1 MSATAVRALIA
12 LAVLAGCV
20 FLAFTQPARLGLDLR
35 GGTQITLQA
44 RDTAAREADA
54 ETTDRAVEVLRR
66 RVDALGVAEPTLTR
80 AGEDR
85 IIVELPGLQDPRQAS
100 EVIGR
105 TAQLT
110 FHKVT
115 GIADPEVVPSGSASP
130 SGAASAAAS
139 PTASPTAASPAAS
152 ATGTA
157 SPSPTS
163 TGGATTEEENQAL
176 DDQLAGR
183 PLTLEDESG
192 QSLSL
197 AAAAL
202 TGEAVDDANAVS
214 DQFGA
219 GWMVNIDFRG
229 GGGDTYRQI
238 TGEAA
243 CAPPGAPERRIA
255 IVLDGEI
262 ISAPQVATD
271 VGCNQ
276 GIAGGTTSITGDFS
290 RTEAQE
296 LALLVRGGALPVPVE
311 IIEQRVVGP
320 TLGDEAIEASLAA
333 AIIGTILTALFML
346 FVYRFSG
353 LLAVV
358 GMAAYGV
365 IAYGALLVLDATL
378 TLPGLAGALLALG
391 SVIDTNVLVNERA
404 REEWHAQKR
413 KSLPS
418 AIQAGFSRAGSGIA
432 DSNITTLL
440 AAGLLFFLASGPVR
454 GFGVTLSLGV
464 LAGLFSSLVVVR
476 VLTEITSTRTA
487 LRNRPG
493 ATGLASLGRVRIWL
507 QSKNLDLM
515 RRGRLWLTI
524 AGVALIVAIAGM
536 FVRGLNLGVEFTGG
550 RIIEYSADRPFDV
563 DAVRS
568 QVADAGYPRAV
579 VQRSGD
585 GEISVRVGELTNAE
599 ADDLKAAVE
608 ESAGSVT
615 VERDELIGPTL
626 GDELRRKALIALAIA
641 LAAQMVYMAVRF
653 RVTFAAAAVLAM
665 LHDVVI
671 VTGVFAWLG
680 RPIDGVYLAAVL
692 AIIGLSVNDS
702 VVVFDRIRDTWRGRR
717 KDRLASIANE
727 AVIATI
733 PRTVNTGMGALFIL
747 AALLFL
753 GGESLTDF
761 ALAMFIGLLV
771 GTASSVFIATPLL
784 LVLERRWPSTPPA
797 PPAPKTAPRIGTRSE
812 TGGAVV

>member
-1 MSATAVRALIA
+1 MSATVVRALVA
-12 LAVLAGCV
+12 LAVLAGCL
-20 FLAFTQPARLGLDLR
+20 FLAITQPARLGLDLR

-85 IIVELPGLQDPRQAS
+85 IIVELPGLQNPRQAS

-115 GIADPEVVPSGSASP
+115 GLAAPEPDPSVSGSPSASP
-130 SGAASAAAS
+130 SAAASAS
-139 PTASPTAASPAAS
+139 PSATPSPS
-152 ATGTA
+152 ATG
-157 SPSPTS
+157 SPTD
-163 TGGATTEEENQAL
+163 ENQAL

-183 PLTLEDESG
+183 PLELPDESG
-192 QSLSL
+192 QVLALSP
-197 AAAAL
+197 AAL
-202 TGEAVDDANAVS
+202 TGEAVEDATAVS

-229 GGGDTYRQI
+229 DGGGTYKQI

-243 CAPPGAPERRIA
+243 CEPPGAPERRIA

-276 GIAGGTTSITGDFS
+276 GIAGGSTSITGDFS

-320 TLGDEAIEASLAA
+320 TLGDQAIEASLAA

-346 FVYRFSG
+346 VVYRLSG
-353 LLAVV
+353 ALAVV
-358 GMAAYGV
+358 GMAAYGL

-404 REEWHAQKR
+404 REEWHAQTR

-418 AIQAGFSRAGSGIA
+418 AITAGFSKAGSAIA

-476 VLTEITSTRTA
+476 VLTEITSTRPA
-487 LRNRPG
+487 LRRRPG
-493 ATGLASLGRVRIWL
+493 VSGLASLGRVRTWL
-507 QSKNLDLM
+507 QSRNLDLM
-515 RRGRLWLTI
+515 RRGRLWLSI
-524 AGVALIVAIAGM
+524 AGVALLVATAGIVL
-536 FVRGLNLGVEFTGG
+536 RGLNLGVEFTGG
-550 RIIEYSADRPFDV
+550 RIIEYTASTPFDI
-563 DAVRS
+563 DEVRAE
-568 QVADAGYPRAV
+568 VADAGYPRAV

-608 ESAGSVT
+608 QSVGSVA

-626 GDELRRKALIALAIA
+626 GDELRRKALIALGIA
-641 LAAQMVYMAVRF
+641 LLAQMIYMAVRF

-665 LHDVVI
+665 LHDVVL

-717 KDRLASIANE
+717 KDALATVANE

-753 GGESLTDF
+753 GGDSLTDF

-771 GTASSVFIATPLL
+771 GTASSMFIATPLM
-784 LVLERRWPSTPPA
+784 LELEKRWPSAPPA
-797 PPAPKTAPRIGTRSE
+797 PPGPKPATRIGTRSE
-812 TGGAVV
+812 SGGAVV